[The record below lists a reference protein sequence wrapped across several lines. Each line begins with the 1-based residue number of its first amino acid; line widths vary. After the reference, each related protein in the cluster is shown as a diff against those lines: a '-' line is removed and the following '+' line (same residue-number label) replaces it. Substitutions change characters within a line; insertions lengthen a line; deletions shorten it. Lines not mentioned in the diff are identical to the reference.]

1 MRNAGRGGD
10 RVPGRKGGVKLADA
24 RRGSL
29 VSPAWLHAHRDDPK
43 VRLIEIAGMGQEQMQ
58 AYKAGHVPGAV
69 CWPWMEMLWD
79 THMRDFPAPEEFA
92 RRCGA
97 AGIAHDTTVVFYGEG
112 VQFGIYAWWAFRY
125 CGHRKARVLDGARYR
140 WAAEGR
146 PLVTD
151 LPATPA
157 PVTYAQVKR
166 IEKMRIRRDKV
177 LAALGDAGKLILDGR
192 SHEEYAGTRVGG
204 PGGPD
209 VGALR
214 YGRIP
219 GAKHLFFED
228 LLDTNK
234 AFRPAGEIQQT
245 VAALGAGAGC
255 DIITYCRMSH
265 RATVLYIVLT
275 ELLGFNRVKVYDG
288 SWTEWGNLVG
298 VPVER

>member
-1 MRNAGRGGD
+1 MA
-10 RVPGRKGGVKLADA
+10 KS
-24 RRGSL
+24 RRGAL
-29 VSPAWLHAHRDDPK
+29 VDPAWVHAHRNDPK
-43 VRLIEIAGMGQEQMQ
+43 VRLIEIAGMGQDEMQ

-69 CWPWMEMLWD
+69 CWPWKEMLWD
-79 THMRDFPAPEEFA
+79 SHRREFPAPEEFA

-97 AGIAHDTTVVFYGEG
+97 AGIANDTTVVFYGEG
-112 VQFGIYAWWAFRY
+112 VQFGIYAWWTFRY
-125 CGHRKARVLDGARYR
+125 CGHRKVKVLDGARYR

-151 LPATPA
+151 EPPPPA
-157 PVTYAQVKR
+157 PVTYAPVKR
-166 IEKMRIRRDKV
+166 VEKMRVRHAKV
-177 LAALGDAGKLILDGR
+177 LAALGKEGLTFLDAR
-192 SHEEYAGTRVGG
+192 SPEEYRGERVGG

-219 GAKHLFFED
+219 GAKHLYFED
-228 LLDTNK
+228 LLDANK
-234 AFRPAGEIQQT
+234 AFKPAGEIEQL
-245 VAALGAGAGC
+245 VAARGATPER

-265 RATVLYIVLT
+265 RATVMYFALT
-275 ELLGFNRVKVYDG
+275 ELLGFKKVKIYDG